1 MASANVRISAKSR
14 DTLRR
19 LAREEGKRMQ
29 SILDEAIERYR
40 CEKFLRDANADF
52 AAFAVRCGSG
62 SSRQSRT
69 DPPAVSLKTFFI
81 EIVFF
86 LLTRGEFC
94 RNPLSIDE

>member
-40 CEKFLRDANADF
+40 REKVSA
-52 AAFAVRCGSG
+52 RC
-62 SSRQSRT
+62 
-69 DPPAVSLKTFFI
+69 K
-81 EIVFF
+81 
-86 LLTRGEFC
+86 C
-94 RNPLSIDE
+94 